1 LPLKIA
7 TLSRHE
13 PLMVLTYASLFTPKN
28 FQHFYEQRIERF
40 NYFEIIS
47 RASISTTA
55 RDNNAHLGR
64 CITRF
69 AYALL
74 LPFSIIKHRPQHL
87 LLCITFSMARGANL
101 LFHSFVYTLCV
112 RNFIRRVH
120 VVWRDGCEMNVL
132 RVQHL
137 WRIGILP
144 ISPSGRRAFPIHAS
158 LSPPSEITHN
168 ELGALTYVQWK
179 CKQPTFVWSKN
190 PRESHAII
198 TVYYDYTIGFG
209 CALNWRWFAEWR
221 IVLLS
226 ESFLE
231 LRRVC
236 S

>member
-1 LPLKIA
+1 
-7 TLSRHE
+7 
-13 PLMVLTYASLFTPKN
+13 MVLTYASLFTPKN

-101 LFHSFVYTLCV
+101 LFHSFVPCVWEILFAECMLFEEMDAKWMCSVCSICGESEFCRFLLPADALFQFTPHCRRRLKLHTMSSVHLLC
-112 RNFIRRVH
+112 
-120 VVWRDGCEMNVL
+120 
-132 RVQHL
+132 
-137 WRIGILP
+137 
-144 ISPSGRRAFPIHAS
+144 
-158 LSPPSEITHN
+158 
-168 ELGALTYVQWK
+168 VQWK

-198 TVYYDYTIGFG
+198 TVYYHYTIGFG